1 MENRFKVADL
11 NNDKQVMEK
20 ISLLEKEL
28 TQKTGKKIV
37 LIAYDS

>member
-20 ISLLEKEL
+20 ITLLEKEL

-37 LIAYDS
+37 LIAYDN

>member
-1 MENRFKVADL
+1 MENRIKVADL
-11 NNDKQVMEK
+11 NNDKQVMEM
-20 ISLLEKEL
+20 ISSLEREL

>member
-11 NNDKQVMEK
+11 NNDKQAMEM
-20 ISLLEKEL
+20 ISSFEREL

>member
-11 NNDKQVMEK
+11 NNDKQIMEK
-20 ISLLEKEL
+20 IASLEQEL
-28 TQKTGKKIV
+28 TQKTGRKIV